1 VDRLIFSGVLKREE
15 PKIIMI
21 PKKESESVTQK
32 NVDQSVSRVDSMNL
46 LRDILLLRIQ
56 EPKDNSLFLPEALKF

>member
-1 VDRLIFSGVLKREE
+1 MEE
-15 PKIIMI
+15 PKIMMI

-56 EPKDNSLFLPEALKF
+56 EPKDNSLFLLEAE

>member
-1 VDRLIFSGVLKREE
+1 MEE
-15 PKIIMI
+15 PKIMMI

-32 NVDQSVSRVDSMNL
+32 NIDQSVSRVDSMNL

-56 EPKDNSLFLPEALKF
+56 EPKDNSLFLLEAE